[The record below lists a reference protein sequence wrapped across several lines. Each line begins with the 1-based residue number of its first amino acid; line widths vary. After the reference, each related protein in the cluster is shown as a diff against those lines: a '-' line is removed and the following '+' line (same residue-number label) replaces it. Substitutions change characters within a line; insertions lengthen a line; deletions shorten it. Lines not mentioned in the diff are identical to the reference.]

1 MTGSLDELHTWLHS
15 YLRFS
20 LLEKRFLSYLDTSS
34 IPPRHP
40 AICRALRLCSYR
52 NLDRSSTIRWI
63 DQESSWTLNS
73 FSIAG
78 GSIELL
84 FLCLCFVSRHLL
96 DICICRCC
104 VSRHLSWQ
112 MSRHLYLSRITE
124 DLYIGFSRFGSH
136 FLDLSRSIRAYS
148 PPKHFLLPLN
158 LQPTWFLAFPCFKS
172 LGMCSFSL
180 IFHAFHAFRPR
191 FWGFWKN
198 LEFFKINELL
208 LKFLGWVF
216 D

>member
-1 MTGSLDELHTWLHS
+1 MLTGSLDELHAWLHS

-34 IPPRHP
+34 IPPRHQ

-52 NLDRSSTIRWI
+52 NLDRSSTTRWI

-96 DICICRCC
+96 NSCICRRCF
-104 VSRHLSWQ
+104 SRHLPRRMARHSW
-112 MSRHLYLSRITE
+112 HLYLSRIT
-124 DLYIGFSRFGSH
+124 DALYIGLSWSSSH

-148 PPKHFLLPLN
+148 PPKYVLLPLN
-158 LQPTWFLAFPCFKS
+158 LQPTWFSAFSCFK
-172 LGMCSFSL
+172 LIGTCSFSL
-180 IFHAFHAFRPR
+180 ILHAFNAFRLR
-191 FWGFWKN
+191 F
-198 LEFFKINELL
+198 
-208 LKFLGWVF
+208 
-216 D
+216 